1 MHHYRNHYYILLFH
15 LDYLLN
21 LFHLTLQQKGPLH
34 FRYAHHIKKRTQPR
48 DPSSEKEASHTLT
61 AVNGRRSRL
70 DPQPGPVPTVL
81 VVTQT
86 TRSPAEAR
94 GAARKIRH
102 FLQARFPRICADI
115 MDSVLVKPL
124 RSFSV
129 VRSESIF
136 SKWDKIRDAILST
149 LDIRE

>member
-1 MHHYRNHYYILLFH
+1 MYETTQSILRERGITYP
-15 LDYLLN
+15 D
-21 LFHLTLQQKGPLH
+21 
-34 FRYAHHIKKRTQPR
+34 
-48 DPSSEKEASHTLT
+48 SS
-61 AVNGRRSRL
+61 VNGRRSRL
-70 DPQPGPVPTVL
+70 DPQPEPIPTVL

-102 FLQARFPRICADI
+102 FLQARFPGICADI